1 MKTVFDV
8 LGREHKLSDYNY
20 FVTMT
25 DRSLSGWGEAEG
37 KIAKRVILCKTFR
50 EARIIEDGIKNCK
63 NQNGKRY
70 INICS
75 DFPRYNAKR
84 YKVSID
90 LYGDCPLYI
99 EKSDIK

>member
-1 MKTVFDV
+1 MKNITTV
-8 LGREHKLSDYNY
+8 LGEVKNLSEYRF

-25 DRSLSGWGEAEG
+25 DKFLSGWGEAEG
-37 KIAKRVILCKTFR
+37 KIAKRVILCKTWR

-63 NQNGKRY
+63 NQNDMRY
-70 INICS
+70 VNICT

-84 YKVSID
+84 YKVSIN